1 MMADLFW
8 PADIVPSSVEW
19 RIIDSTAVFN
29 SALSG
34 VTRTVSRPGTRLAC
48 TLNFSALSGQDRG
61 RVQGVLANLRGRSNR
76 IWIYDNSYTQRGSFP
91 ATELVEN
98 NTFAASTGWTAG
110 AYHSLVLQ
118 DRVMRV
124 ARSVTGTSAAALY
137 ETAGN
142 TPTTYAAYASR
153 AFLREGRGTF
163 TSTGAR
169 ISTTAGG
176 SYAGTDTTGYG
187 LKTTQS
193 SSDTATSLFFTLQDS
208 QTSGTVAGDYFDVL
222 YTSLSRCA
230 VVDNGL
236 NALTYSDQIDNAAW
250 VKTKSTCAGANINA
264 FTAPDGTLTGD
275 RLVESSDA
283 GNEYHYI
290 TGYSTKPASSQWWT
304 IYGAFRAGDGGTIR
318 DRVVLKIGDVSN
330 FTECSFDLTAGTA
343 GTASNTG
350 SATSGKSYI
359 QSLGGGW
366 YYCAV
371 ITLLPA
377 ATTNVNCQTFL
388 VSSTSVLYTGNGA
401 GNIGVWRLGAAA
413 SQYPVRLTQTT
424 TAAVTGT
431 SQTGAALHLKALPAS
446 TNSLLLPGDWVE
458 CSGQLNMVTA
468 PLNSDAAGLGY
479 LQLQRSF
486 TTTPADNAPVIV
498 NRPMGR
504 FLLAE
509 DEVSWGSRPGILSDF
524 SVSFVEDIA

>member
-1 MMADLFW
+1 MAELFW

-29 SALSG
+29 SGLSG
-34 VTRTVSRPGTRLAC
+34 VTRTVSRPGSRLAC
-48 TLNFSALSGQDRG
+48 TLNFSSLSGQDRG
-61 RVQGVLANLRGRSNR
+61 RVQGILAGLRGRSNR
-76 IWIYDNSYTQRGSFP
+76 IWLYDNSYTQRGSFP

-98 NTFAASTGWTAG
+98 NTFGSATGWTAG
-110 AYHSLVLQ
+110 AYHSLVLN

-124 ARSVTGTSAAALY
+124 ARSVVGTAAAALY

-142 TPTTYAAYASR
+142 TPTTYAGYASR

-163 TSTGAR
+163 TSTGPR
-169 ISTTAGG
+169 IGTSAGG

-193 SSDTATSLFFTLQDS
+193 SSGTSSSLFFSLYDS

-250 VKTKSTCAGANINA
+250 TKNNCSSAGANINA
-264 FTAPDGTLTGD
+264 FTAPDGTLTGE
-275 RLVESSDA
+275 RLVESSD
-283 GNEYHYI
+283 GSNQYHYI
-290 TGYSTKPASSQWWT
+290 TQTATKPASSQWWT

-318 DRVVLKIGDVSN
+318 DRVILKLGDVSN

-377 ATTNVNCQTFL
+377 ATTNVNCQAFL

-401 GNIGVWRLGAAA
+401 GNIGVWRMGAAA

-424 TAAVTGT
+424 TAATTGT
-431 SQTGAALHLKALPAS
+431 SQTGVALHLKALPAS
-446 TNSLLLPGDWVE
+446 TNGLLLPGDWVE

-479 LQLQRSF
+479 LQLQRPF
-486 TTTPADNAPVIV
+486 TTAPADNAPVIV

-509 DEVSWGSRPGILSDF
+509 DDVSWSSRPGVLSDF
-524 SVSFVEDIA
+524 SISFVEDIA